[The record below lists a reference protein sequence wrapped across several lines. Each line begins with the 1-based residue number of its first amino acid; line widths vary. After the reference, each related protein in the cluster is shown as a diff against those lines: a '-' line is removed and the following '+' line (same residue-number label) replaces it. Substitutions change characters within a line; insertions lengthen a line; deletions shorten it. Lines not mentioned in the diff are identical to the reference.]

1 MGCKAHQ
8 ELTLRSLEFASLNT
22 LYKAAQSVTAVR
34 CDPTLPDIPTSTWKP
49 IVFTEIQGWLRLLVT
64 QQNHNK
70 IIA

>member
-8 ELTLRSLEFASLNT
+8 ELTLGGLEFASLNNS
-22 LYKAAQSVTAVR
+22 YKAAQSVTAVC
-34 CDPTLPDIPTSTWKP
+34 CDPALPDIPTPTWKA

-64 QQNHNK
+64 RQNHNK